1 MNLINSLQDIK
12 ADHESKYHIFNW
24 SALDFFFFL
33 KESGEVLLLGL
44 HSPELHIVRAVGNDR
59 ILHYIPFLHYEK

>member
-1 MNLINSLQDIK
+1 MK
-12 ADHESKYHIFNW
+12 ANTIFLTGVLW
-24 SALDFFFFL
+24 IFFFL